1 MFVVSGVMYKDCTS
15 AGTPDGKNTQQ
26 EWCYIDPK
34 EGGTPNWAYCAP
46 ILDYDKYILI
56 IYRKSQDEGKGNT
69 RGLHS

>member
-1 MFVVSGVMYKDCTS
+1 MYKDCTT

-46 ILDYDKYILI
+46 ILDYDKYIHLLLSLSFNL
-56 IYRKSQDEGKGNT
+56 YFYAYY
-69 RGLHS
+69 